1 MEVVGRILFIED
13 DTTFSMIMVSY
24 LSRKGYDVQ
33 HVSSLK
39 DLATLKPSIST
50 FDLILLDYRL
60 PDGTADNFLRTNPE
74 FMTVP
79 IIVITS
85 FNDVR
90 TAVQLM
96 KLGVKDYVTKPINQE
111 ELLMLIDFHLK
122 EKARQVKVEQ
132 KSVAGLDDKSA
143 DFVRGVGEKANQL
156 YKNVDIVAPTDMS
169 VLITGE
175 SGTGKEHIARLIHDL
190 SSRSKGPFVAID
202 CGALSKELAASELF
216 GHVKGSFTGAA
227 QDKKGCFEVADGGTL
242 FLDEI
247 GNLSYEVQIKLL
259 RALQEKTVQPIG
271 SSKNIK
277 VNVRLITATNEN
289 LTSSVSEGD
298 FREDIYH
305 RINEFQIKM
314 PSLRER
320 KEDIPSFVEAFLQSA
335 NKELNKSVTKIH
347 PIVTEKISS
356 YSWPGNLRELKNAI
370 KKMVLMA
377 SSDTLT
383 IEVLPDELLSFRPDA
398 AVLDSET
405 DLKVIQRDN
414 ERAKIIEAL
423 EKSNFNKSKA
433 AKMLNI
439 DRKTLY
445 LKIEKYKLDV

>member
-39 DLATLKPSIST
+39 DFSTLKPSISA

-74 FMTVP
+74 FMMVP
-79 IIVITS
+79 VIVITS

-122 EKARQVKVEQ
+122 EKGRQLKTEQ
-132 KSVAGLDDKSA
+132 KNISVSDGKSV

-259 RALQEKTVQPIG
+259 RALQEKTIQPIG

-320 KEDIPSFVEAFLQSA
+320 KEDIPAFVEAFLQSA
-335 NKELNKSVTKIH
+335 NKELNKSVTKVH
-347 PIVTEKISS
+347 PFVTEKISS
-356 YSWPGNLRELKNAI
+356 YSWPGNLRELKNTV

-383 IEVLPDELLSFRPDA
+383 IEVLPEELLSFRPDS
-398 AVLDSET
+398 AVFDSET
-405 DLKVIQRDN
+405 DLKAIQRDN

-445 LKIEKYKLDV
+445 LKIEKYKLDI

>member
-1 MEVVGRILFIED
+1 
-13 DTTFSMIMVSY
+13 
-24 LSRKGYDVQ
+24 
-33 HVSSLK
+33 
-39 DLATLKPSIST
+39 
-50 FDLILLDYRL
+50 
-60 PDGTADNFLRTNPE
+60 
-74 FMTVP
+74 
-79 IIVITS
+79 
-85 FNDVR
+85 
-90 TAVQLM
+90 LM

-122 EKARQVKVEQ
+122 EKGRQLKTEQ
-132 KSVAGLDDKSA
+132 KNSSVPDGKPV

-259 RALQEKTVQPIG
+259 RALQEKTIQPIG

-335 NKELNKSVTKIH
+335 NKELNKSVTKVH
-347 PIVTEKISS
+347 PFVTEKISS
-356 YSWPGNLRELKNAI
+356 YSWPGNLRELKNTV

-383 IEVLPDELLSFRPDA
+383 IEVLPEELLSVRPDS
-398 AVLDSET
+398 AVVDSET
-405 DLKVIQRDN
+405 DLKAIQRDN